1 MDNIHSHDIKF
12 YSKVS
17 IEDGGGGNSLG
28 AHTHGV
34 YPTPTLKYYAGGS
47 SSHTYTPTSLIYDA
61 TIVLSL
67 DYKNKIAIIKD
78 RKTEIVGPIKIETA
92 VKKMAEM
99 LCKVKFDGSMDMF
112 QETMKQ
118 KLIEVITDVLLD
130 KDIIPKGETKDDD
143 TVQRQSGSD
152 GVDHKS
158 FI

>member
-17 IEDGGGGNSLG
+17 IEDGGGGNSSG

-34 YPTPTLKYYAGGS
+34 YPTPTLKYYGGGS
-47 SSHTYTPTSLIYDA
+47 SSHTHTPTSRKSLLYDA
-61 TIVLSL
+61 TIALSL

-78 RKTEIVGPIKIETA
+78 RKTGVVGPIKIETA

-112 QETMKQ
+112 QEIMKQ
-118 KLIEVITDVLLD
+118 KLIEVMTDVLSD
-130 KDIIPKGETKDDD
+130 KDIIPKGE
-143 TVQRQSGSD
+143 
-152 GVDHKS
+152 
-158 FI
+158 I